1 MTFARLVRYAHN
13 GATHYGNLVEST
25 ENGFL
30 VQRLAGSVTEGF
42 TEASEEKILVDRLFC
57 PIESVPIFLCIG
69 LNYKKHAMEASLEVP
84 EYPVVFTKPAD
95 ALAGPGEDI
104 PVCSGAQPMLDYE
117 GELTVIVGKD
127 CKNLPAN
134 FDLADYVLGY
144 TAGNDVSA
152 RNYQIPSASGS
163 QFCYAKSF
171 DKFAPIGPW
180 ITSPRVIPDPQ
191 KLRYVTRVNGEVRQE
206 TGTDDMI
213 WSVKQVMVH
222 LSRGTTLRAGTAIMM
237 GTPAGVGFFKNQ
249 FLVSG
254 DKVEVEIEGEMTLT
268 NTMKFLKQ

>member
-1 MTFARLVRYAHN
+1 
-13 GATHYGNLVEST
+13 
-25 ENGFL
+25 
-30 VQRLAGSVTEGF
+30 
-42 TEASEEKILVDRLFC
+42 
-57 PIESVPIFLCIG
+57 
-69 LNYKKHAMEASLEVP
+69 
-84 EYPVVFTKPAD
+84 
-95 ALAGPGEDI
+95 
-104 PVCSGAQPMLDYE
+104 MLDYE

-152 RNYQIPSASGS
+152 RNYQVPSASGS

-180 ITSPRVIPDPQ
+180 ITSPHVIPDPQ
-191 KLRYVTRVNGEVRQE
+191 ALRYVTRVNGEVRQE

-213 WSVKQVMVH
+213 WSVKQIMVH

-237 GTPAGVGFFKNQ
+237 GTPAGVGFFRKQ
-249 FLVSG
+249 FLASG

-268 NTMKFLKQ
+268 NTMKFEEE